1 VLSAGLAGRACHS
14 LPFTRTP
21 AGPSFSITIRAPP
34 FQPSRASTADSR
46 SLPKITSGLI
56 RPSSRSTSAVPISR
70 STETDDRST
79 LTRPTRR
86 AASMAASL
94 IGASIRE

>member
-1 VLSAGLAGRACHS
+1 M
-14 LPFTRTP
+14 T
-21 AGPSFSITIRAPP
+21 
-34 FQPSRASTADSR
+34 
-46 SLPKITSGLI
+46 
-56 RPSSRSTSAVPISR
+56 RPSSRSTSAMPISR

-86 AASMAASL
+86 AASRAVSL